1 MCTQSL
7 TCRLLSVVKTEEN
20 QVQPEKDCEEKAGAL
35 VGEVQKSL
43 PSISGTLSHCTFNF
57 NFS

>member
-1 MCTQSL
+1 M
-7 TCRLLSVVKTEEN
+7 KPEEDY
-20 QVQPEKDCEEKAGAL
+20 KEKAAAL

-43 PSISGTLSHCTFNF
+43 PSISGMLSHCTFNF

>member
-1 MCTQSL
+1 MHVFET
-7 TCRLLSVVKTEEN
+7 RNSVETVLKSEEN
-20 QVQPEKDCEEKAGAL
+20 EVKPEKEDCKEKAAL